1 MIPEMT
7 KEQVTEM
14 DKFYGDSVILQ
25 TPPEVIFEKIGSKRY
40 ISAIP
45 KEALTGPVLE
55 ELVEQVGLENVLE
68 KVGPQKL
75 RAYLDM
81 VEKKGKK
88 T

>member
-25 TPPEVIFEKIGSKRY
+25 TPPEVIFEKIGGKRY

-55 ELVEQVGLENVLE
+55 EFLE

-81 VEKKGKK
+81 VEKKGKRND
-88 T
+88 TT